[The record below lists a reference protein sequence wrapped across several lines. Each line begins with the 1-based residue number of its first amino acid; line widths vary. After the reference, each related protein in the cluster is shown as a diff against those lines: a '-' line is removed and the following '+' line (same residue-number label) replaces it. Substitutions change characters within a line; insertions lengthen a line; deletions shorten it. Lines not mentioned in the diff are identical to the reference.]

1 VCLNSHEKS
10 LLTASCLSIHLSIY
24 PPLCAYICGAAR
36 GQIYVRFYVG
46 DFNHYLSWIF
56 RFA

>member
-1 VCLNSHEKS
+1 LNSHEKKPINCIVS
-10 LLTASCLSIHLSIY
+10 VHPPVHLSTS
-24 PPLCAYICGAAR
+24 LCAYICGAPR